1 MYIWNMDLN
10 SIGCIAEYQ
19 FAVEAMKRGFFVS
32 FPLLDASPYD
42 CIIDNGKD
50 LKKIQIKSVTKDKE
64 IIRCF
69 IKKKNNI
76 TYSKKEVDYFAIYVQ
91 HHNGFYIFKN
101 NGKIKSL
108 SLGKNIDTKIYFNNF
123 VFT

>member
-10 SIGCIAEYQ
+10 TIGCIAEYQ

-42 CIIDNGKD
+42 CILDNGKD
-50 LKKIQIKSVTKDKE
+50 LKKIQIKSVTKDE
-64 IIRCF
+64 ETIRCYV
-69 IKKKNNI
+69 KKMNNKA
-76 TYSKKEVDYFAIYVQ
+76 YSKKEVDYFAIYVQ
-91 HHNGFYIFKN
+91 HHNGFYVFKN
-101 NGKIKSL
+101 NSKIKSIT
-108 SLGKNIDTKIYFNNF
+108 LGKNIDTKKYFNKF

>member
-1 MYIWNMDLN
+1 MDLN

-19 FAVEAMKRGFFVS
+19 FAVEAMKRGFLVS

-64 IIRCF
+64 IIRSF

-76 TYSKKEVDYFAIYVQ
+76 TYSKKEVDYFAVYVQ

-101 NGKIKSL
+101 NGKIKSIR
-108 SLGKNIDTKIYFNNF
+108 LGKNIDTKNYFNNF
-123 VFT
+123 VFI